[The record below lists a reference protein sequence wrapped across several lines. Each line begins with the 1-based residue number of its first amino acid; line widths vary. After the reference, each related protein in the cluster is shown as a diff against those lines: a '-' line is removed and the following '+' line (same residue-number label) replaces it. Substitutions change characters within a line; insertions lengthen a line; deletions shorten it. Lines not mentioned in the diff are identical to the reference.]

1 MNIYIFTEE
10 EPLFTHKILH
20 YLFRLKKNHNIILII
35 TKTNLKFRRIL
46 SLFLIFRLK
55 NFIFYTY
62 KYLMNIFFWRNI
74 NKLANM
80 YDIKVKNIKS
90 VNSDKLLN
98 IIEGKNNVLLSI
110 NCSQIFKKKLLNK
123 FKKKINLHLGQLP
136 NYRGLFPIFFAI
148 LNREKHIKATLHV
161 INDKIDDGNTI
172 SELNIKV
179 TKNNVFYMY
188 KEVYQKIAKKVAIK
202 FYQLIHV
209 NNTYKNKKNKLKRNK
224 YYSYPNLKQI
234 LEYYKIY
241 E

>member
-1 MNIYIFTEE
+1 
-10 EPLFTHKILH
+10 
-20 YLFRLKKNHNIILII
+20 
-35 TKTNLKFRRIL
+35 
-46 SLFLIFRLK
+46 
-55 NFIFYTY
+55 
-62 KYLMNIFFWRNI
+62 
-74 NKLANM
+74 M

-148 LNREKHIKATLHV
+148 LNREKHIKATLHA